1 MAAGSPHVERP
12 SSRLSLVR
20 TRSIDP
26 DRAVVEWLP
35 AALERL
41 RVKKWIAVQAVDV
54 ERALR
59 VEPERLTRLAF
70 ESVPADGGRA
80 ITLFATKSH
89 LVARVLA
96 RLEWSSPSPSES
108 QAVIGLTWRS
118 VRAEHLFPVMS
129 GELFVRSQPTG
140 CELVFEGTYRPPLG
154 LLGLVLDHLV
164 GRRLAVRAAEDFLEG
179 LGAALELVA

>member
-1 MAAGSPHVERP
+1 MTAGSPHVERLP
-12 SSRLSLVR
+12 KRLSLVR
-20 TRSIDP
+20 TRALDP
-26 DRAVVEWLP
+26 ERATVEWLP
-35 AALERL
+35 AELERL
-41 RVKKWIAVQAVDV
+41 RLRKWIAVQAVDV

-96 RLEWSSPSPSES
+96 RLEWSTPSPGES

-118 VRAEHLFPVMS
+118 IRAERLFPVMN

-140 CELVFEGTYRPPLG
+140 CDLVFEGSYRPPLG
-154 LLGLVLDHLV
+154 IVGLVLDHLV
-164 GRRLAVRAAEDFLEG
+164 GRRLAVRAAEDFIEG
-179 LGAALELVA
+179 LAAALELVA